1 MIGAIVG
8 VIAALVVGVVVIGVV
23 LALLGMVF
31 GLAVGLLALAVKVL
45 PIVLI
50 GWLVVKV
57 IQRAERPRGA
67 LSAADQR
74 WLDSH

>member
-8 VIAALVVGVVVIGVV
+8 LIGALVVGVVL
-23 LALLGMVF
+23 LALLGVVV
-31 GLAVGLLALAVKVL
+31 GLVVGLLALAIKVL

-50 GWLVVKV
+50 GWVVVKFV
-57 IQRAERPRGA
+57 QRAERPRGV

>member
-8 VIAALVVGVVVIGVV
+8 LIGALVVGVVVIAVV
-23 LALLGMVF
+23 LALLGLVF
-31 GLAVGLLALAVKVL
+31 GLAVGLLALAIKLL

-50 GWLVVKV
+50 GWVVVKLV
-57 IQRAERPRGA
+57 QRAERPRGV
-67 LSAADQR
+67 LSASDQR

>member
-8 VIAALVVGVVVIGVV
+8 LIGALVVGVVL
-23 LALLGMVF
+23 LALLGVVL
-31 GLAVGLLALAVKVL
+31 GLVVGLLALAVKVL

-50 GWLVVKV
+50 GWVVVKLV
-57 IQRAERPRGA
+57 QRAERPRGM

>member
-8 VIAALVVGVVVIGVV
+8 LIGALVVGVVVIGLV

-31 GLAVGLLALAVKVL
+31 GVAVGLLALTLKLL
-45 PIVLI
+45 PILLV
-50 GWLVVKV
+50 GWVVVKLV
-57 IQRAERPRGA
+57 QRSVRPRA
-67 LSAADQR
+67 TLSRSDQR

>member
-8 VIAALVVGVVVIGVV
+8 LIGALVVGVVL
-23 LALLGMVF
+23 LALLGMVL
-31 GLAVGLLALAVKVL
+31 GVVLGLLALALKLL

-50 GWLVVKV
+50 GWVVVKLV
-57 IQRAERPRGA
+57 QRAERPRGV

>member
-8 VIAALVVGVVVIGVV
+8 LIGALVVGVVL
-23 LALLGMVF
+23 LALLGVVV
-31 GLAVGLLALAVKVL
+31 GLVVGLLALAVKVL

-50 GWLVVKV
+50 GWVVVKLV
-57 IQRAERPRGA
+57 QRAERPRGM

-74 WLDSH
+74 WLDSNY